1 MNRIEIR
8 NGRLIDPL
16 NNIDRPAS
24 LFIAEGRIASIGSA
38 PEGFAAERIIDASG
52 AVVCPGFIDL
62 GARLNSIEAELA
74 AAVAGGVTSVV
85 VPPDTDPPLDEPELA
100 DRLVHRAADIGRARV
115 LPLGALTLGLKGER
129 LAELGG
135 LARAGCVA
143 FSQANRPVV
152 DTESLMR
159 ALEYAA
165 TFGYA
170 VWLQPQDHWLAR
182 NGIAHAGEVASRLGL
197 AGIPVSAET
206 SAIATLVQLARDT
219 GVRLHLTRLSSG
231 AGARL
236 LEVARSEGVAVTGDV
251 SIHHLH
257 LTENDIGYFDSQAR
271 FDPPLRSQS
280 DRQALS
286 DAAARGVLAICSDHT
301 PVGADDKLLPFGEA
315 KPGATG
321 LELLLPLT
329 LKWATEAGVSLPKAL
344 ARITADPAA
353 ILGSDRGQL
362 AVGAVADVCVFD
374 PEANWRLLPEA
385 LRSKG
390 KNTPFLG
397 YELQGRVTACLIGG
411 RQVCSGSPVES
422 SK

>member
-1 MNRIEIR
+1 MKIEIR
-8 NGRLIDPL
+8 NGRLIDPK
-16 NNIDRPAS
+16 NRRDEGAS
-24 LFIAEGRIASIGSA
+24 LFIAAGKIAGIGQTPA
-38 PEGFAAERIIDASG
+38 GFVADQVIDAAG
-52 AVVCPGFIDL
+52 AIVCPGFIDL

-85 VPPDTDPPLDEPELA
+85 VPPDADPPLDEPELA
-100 DRLVHRAADIGRARV
+100 DRLVHRAADIGKARV

-129 LAELGG
+129 LAELAG
-135 LARAGCVA
+135 LAKAGCVA

-152 DTESLMR
+152 DTE
-159 ALEYAA
+159 ALLRSFEYAA
-165 TFGYA
+165 TFGFA
-170 VWLQPQDHWLAR
+170 VWMQPQDHWLAR

-206 SAIATLVQLARDT
+206 IAIGTLLQLARDT
-219 GVRLHLTRLSSG
+219 GVRLHLTRISSA
-231 AGARL
+231 AGLTQIGKAQK
-236 LEVARSEGVAVTGDV
+236 EGLKVSCDV
-251 SIHHLH
+251 GIHHLH
-257 LTENDIGYFDSQAR
+257 LTENDIGFFDSQAR
-271 FDPPLRSQS
+271 FDPPLRTQG
-280 DRQALS
+280 DRQGLS
-286 DAAARGVLAICSDHT
+286 AGVARGVAAICSDHT

-329 LKWATEAGVSLPKAL
+329 LKWATAADVDLATAI

-362 AVGAVADVCVFD
+362 GEGADADVCIFD
-374 PEANWRLLPEA
+374 PEASWRLLPEA

-397 YELQGRVTACLIGG
+397 YEVQGKVRVALVGG
-411 RQVCSGSPVES
+411 TQ
-422 SK
+422 K